1 MLLQFPDWCK
11 EPANDPWIRK
21 TLDYFVSLQFPS
33 GNFPLEAGD
42 ASGRDK
48 VVHWCHGAPGATALL
63 HRAHKIYGE
72 DRYQRSLKLALKTI
86 WERGV
91 LKKGFGLC
99 HGTAGNAYAFL
110 MLYRC
115 TGSEEYYYRAL
126 KMAEVAWSDEARQE
140 VATTWD
146 PQRSRV
152 GIADF
157 PYSLMEGLAGT
168 ICFHCD
174 LLHPE
179 EAAFPGYDGDISSP
193 IRTMRPPSIP
203 I

>member
-21 TLDYFVSLQFPS
+21 TVDLFVSLQFPS
-33 GNFPLEAGD
+33 GNFPSSSNN
-42 ASGRDK
+42 ASDK
-48 VVHWCHGAPGATALL
+48 LVHWCHGAPGVAAMLY
-63 HRAHKIYGE
+63 RAHKVYGE
-72 DRYQRSLKLALKTI
+72 ERYQRSLKLALKTI
-86 WERGV
+86 WERGI

-99 HGTAGNAYAFL
+99 HGTAGNAHTFL
-110 MLYRC
+110 MMYRY
-115 TGSEEYYYRAL
+115 TGSEEYYYNAL
-126 KMAEVAWSDEARQE
+126 KMAEFAWSDEARQE
-140 VATTWD
+140 VETYWD
-146 PQRSRV
+146 PQRRRM
-152 GIADF
+152 GMADF

-193 IRTMRPPSIP
+193 IRTSDSQPPPIP